1 MTRFRFTYDA
11 VTYIDPDLH
20 GWGQRGMVLRGRMET
35 GSLRVGE
42 RVEVPT
48 AAGFWNRAVTAL
60 ADADLTKMGKP
71 DEYHPVV
78 FAGREPVEVMLY
90 FGSQPPIWRKA
101 SVRNEQLQPGLC
113 SAVSSSRSTC
123 TGPPGAFATHSAIH
137 PSPGGAMFGPP
148 TPA

>member
-1 MTRFRFTYDA
+1 
-11 VTYIDPDLH
+11 
-20 GWGQRGMVLRGRMET
+20 MVLHGRMET

-90 FGSQPPIWRKA
+90 FGSQPP
-101 SVRNEQLQPGLC
+101 SRNVVCPGTLAGE
-113 SAVSSSRSTC
+113 STPRHAVQ
-123 TGPPGAFATHSAIH
+123 
-137 PSPGGAMFGPP
+137 
-148 TPA
+148 